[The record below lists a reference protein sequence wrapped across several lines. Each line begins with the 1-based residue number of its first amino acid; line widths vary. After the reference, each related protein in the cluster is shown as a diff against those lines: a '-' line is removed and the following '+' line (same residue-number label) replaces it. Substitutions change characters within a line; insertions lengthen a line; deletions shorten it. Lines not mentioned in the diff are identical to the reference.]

1 MGLITTTRAIEIQPA
16 LEAFSTAEIQT
27 AIDSASK
34 FVESWCGRI
43 FSLETVVN
51 EVIRTDQFGYHFL
64 ARTPVI
70 SGTLSLTFE
79 GASVEAF
86 VVNNNSGE
94 LYCPGY
100 PDRYLKVSYQGGYA
114 TIPAGIELAVASI
127 TLRMLERLKMS
138 VGISAKEIGSVK
150 TQFVGAGD
158 NYSQID
164 QSIKAILAP
173 YWRGSL

>member
-1 MGLITTTRAIEIQPA
+1 
-16 LEAFSTAEIQT
+16 
-27 AIDSASK
+27 
-34 FVESWCGRI
+34 
-43 FSLETVVN
+43 VVN

-86 VVNNNSGE
+86 IVNNISGE
-94 LYCPGY
+94 LYCPSF

-127 TLRMLERLKMS
+127 SLRMIERLRKP
-138 VGISAKEIGSVK
+138 VGISSSQIGSVK
-150 TQFVGAGD
+150 TDFATDGTNHD
-158 NYSQID
+158 FLD
-164 QSIKAILAP
+164 TSIKAILAP